1 MKAIFKFLGIL
12 LLGLGFVMVLITSKG
27 QENVKPNK
35 MSIGVIS
42 GDGKFYETDSGYVG
56 GNREG
61 YETLGDLK
69 TVGVMGCVAGGGLMV
84 ISFVIKED
92 E

>member
-1 MKAIFKFLGIL
+1 MKTILKFLGVL
-12 LLGLGFVMVLITSKG
+12 LLMLGLIMVLITSKG

-42 GDGKFYETDSGYVG
+42 SNGKFYETDSGYIG
-56 GNREG
+56 GNYEG
-61 YETLGDLK
+61 YETLGDFK
-69 TVGVMGCVAGGGLMV
+69 TLGIMSCVVGGGLMV
-84 ISFVIKED
+84 ISFAIKED